1 MAEEMSNTANRGKV
15 VWILASSRPDLIE
28 VDLKRPGRI
37 DVRIPIFPTTTA
49 TQGMS
54 LLRALGKRRG
64 LILSDEE
71 AVSLEPIIP
80 NLLTPGAAEAIAVK
94 AYRFSRTANRTAL
107 EALRDCLT
115 GYQSPIPAATMQF
128 QIGLA
133 IAEASDPEF
142 VPASLRP

>member
-1 MAEEMSNTANRGKV
+1 

-49 TQGMS
+49 NAGMR

-64 LILSDEE
+64 VELTDEE
-71 AVSLEPIIP
+71 ATNLEPHVP
-80 NLLTPGAAEAIAVK
+80 DLLTPGAAEAIMVK
-94 AYRFSRTANRTAL
+94 AYRLSRTGGRSSAV
-107 EALRDCLT
+107 ALRECLV
-115 GYQSPIPAATMQF
+115 GYQSPISEDIMRF

-142 VPASLRP
+142 VPAALRR